1 MLFTTIDYL
10 IFLPIV
16 FIIYWLTRADKRW
29 IVLLVA
35 SYFFYAN
42 WNVKYVGLIFSVTLV
57 SYMCARLIQR
67 SRDTLSVSSDVSG
80 FGTTPNAISDE
91 IEISESETRVGRR
104 TGGVYVLICA
114 LLVFGALVYF
124 KYFNFILD
132 TINGISALFGSDR
145 KFDFINVILPV
156 GISFYIFQAFSYVID
171 VYRGD
176 VEAEKNFGYFAL
188 FISFFPQL
196 VAGPIERTANL
207 LPQLKS
213 EKQFNYT
220 LAVYGL
226 RLMLWGYF
234 KKLIIAD
241 RVAYY
246 TDIIFGS
253 YPEFKG
259 FTLLTGMFFFT
270 IQIYCDFSGYS
281 DIAIGSA
288 NLLGIRLMT
297 NFKSPYFS
305 SSVKEFFSRWHIS
318 LSSWFKDY
326 VYIPLGGNR
335 CSKARHIFNV
345 MVTMLVS
352 GLWHGAAWTYV
363 AWGGIHGIGNVL
375 NFGSRKKAKSSGEG
389 NVVSDAKVQVS
400 DEKHKSGSRRNLVWW
415 LKVLGTFIF
424 CMFAWTFFRAFDFK
438 CAFTIL
444 SKVFSGITS
453 PAAYFIDGY
462 KIIGIGLQETI
473 LIAVCLLALAVYD
486 YISLDNDVL
495 LLLDKLPRAVR
506 YAIYIALTIII
517 IYFIPTH
524 GNNEFIYF
532 QF

>member
-42 WNVKYVGLIFSVTLV
+42 WNVKYVLLIFSVTLISYV
-57 SYMCARLIQR
+57 SARLINK
-67 SRDTLSVSSDVSG
+67 SRESNADGSTVSDSKSG
-80 FGTTPNAISDE
+80 GIYL
-91 IEISESETRVGRR
+91 I
-104 TGGVYVLICA
+104 ICA
-114 LLVFGALVYF
+114 ILVFGTLVYF

-132 TINGISALFGSDR
+132 TINNISTLFGSD
-145 KFDFINVILPV
+145 KHFDFISVILPV

-176 VEAEKNFGYFAL
+176 VEAEKHFGYFAL

-196 VAGPIERTANL
+196 VAGPIERTSNL

-213 EKQFNYT
+213 EKQFNYP

-241 RVAYY
+241 RLAYY
-246 TDIIFGS
+246 ADIIFGS

-259 FTLLTGMFFFT
+259 FTLVTGMFFFT

-345 MVTMLVS
+345 ILTMLVS

-363 AWGGIHGIGNVL
+363 VWGGIHGIGNVL
-375 NFGSRKKAKSSGEG
+375 SFGNGKKKAGRG
-389 NVVSDAKVQVS
+389 V
-400 DEKHKSGSRRNLVWW
+400 VWW
-415 LKVLGTFIF
+415 IKVFGTFIF

-438 CAFTIL
+438 CAFTVL
-444 SKVFSGITS
+444 SKIFVGITS
-453 PAAYFIDGY
+453 PAAYFIEGY
-462 KIIGIGLQETI
+462 KIIGIGIDESI
-473 LIAVCLLALAVYD
+473 LIVICLLALAVYD

-495 LLLDKLPRAVR
+495 LLIDNIPRVAR
-506 YAIYIALTIII
+506 YAIYIALTLVI